1 MRIYNFKVNKTKLA
15 KILLFVFI
23 LICLVILIFS
33 FSNLFTKVKNYKT
46 EEFTI
51 NDAVLSSDSNE
62 ISSSQYTNVLKAV
75 HENLD
80 DYIGKEITF
89 TGYVYKID
97 YLQKNQFVI
106 ARNMIINEASQ
117 TVVVGF
123 LCEYNEI
130 SNFENLSWVKLTGT
144 IKEGDL
150 NGKIPVLEITHIE
163 KASKPDDEFVYP
175 PEDTYV
181 PTSNIY

>member
-1 MRIYNFKVNKTKLA
+1 MRIYNFKVNKAQLA

-51 NDAVLSSDSNE
+51 NDAILSSDSNE
-62 ISSSQYTNVLKAV
+62 ISSS
-75 HENLD
+75 H

-123 LCEYNEI
+123 LCEYDKI

-150 NGKIPVLEITHIE
+150 NGKIPVLEITQIE